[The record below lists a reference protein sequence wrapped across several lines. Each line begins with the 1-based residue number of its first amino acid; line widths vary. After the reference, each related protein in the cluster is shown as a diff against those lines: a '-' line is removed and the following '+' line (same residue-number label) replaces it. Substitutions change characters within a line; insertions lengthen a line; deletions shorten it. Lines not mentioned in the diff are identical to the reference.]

1 MPMTAT
7 STAEDVLVIDD
18 DSATV
23 DAYARS
29 LRRAGLGCLTA
40 ADGWQA
46 LELLSGGLRPKVIV
60 SDLRMPELGGIEF
73 AQQLHKMSA
82 YRALSL
88 IHI

>member
-1 MPMTAT
+1 MPVTA
-7 STAEDVLVIDD
+7 SSAAEDVLVIDD

-46 LELLSGGLRPKVIV
+46 LELLSADPAPAPPPPTARNSTTAGCP
-60 SDLRMPELGGIEF
+60 DT
-73 AQQLHKMSA
+73 
-82 YRALSL
+82 
-88 IHI
+88 